1 MNASNLKPAQA
12 EPIAKVKIPGWLVSR
27 IRQELVK
34 PDISAWLNQTLL
46 ELLSD
51 PTHER
56 LLDAENLYLVLQ
68 SRRFPYIKPALP
80 LSDWIQSAL
89 AINKNTSPE
98 NFLTDSLLYKRFCE
112 SIAIVTKHPTRY
124 HSESK
129 RP

>member
-1 MNASNLKPAQA
+1 MNASNLKPVQV
-12 EPIAKVKIPGWLVSR
+12 EPLAKVKIPGWLVAR
-27 IRQELVK
+27 IRQELVR

-56 LLDAENLYLVLQ
+56 LFDAENLYLVLQ

-80 LSDWIQSAL
+80 LSDWIQSA
-89 AINKNTSPE
+89 ISFNKNTSPE
-98 NFLTDSLLYKRFCE
+98 SFITDSLIYKRFCE
-112 SIAIVTKHPTRY
+112 SIAIVSKSSTRF